1 MKSIGIDLGTT
12 NSVLSYLEAGRPVA
26 LPVGGSPIVPSVVLV
41 DGERVI
47 VGREARNLELL
58 HPETTIRSVKRRMGT
73 AYSYSIGEKTLSP
86 EQVSAEIL
94 RALAREAE
102 RALGEPIHEVVITV
116 PAYFDDAQRRATL
129 RAGEL
134 ASLQVLRLLNEPTS
148 ASLCYGAVGAVGR
161 DEPELVLVYDLG
173 GGTFDVSV
181 LEVFGDV
188 REVRATAGNTRLGGD
203 DFDDKLVAEF
213 VEQLKREH
221 AVDPREDPRAMAR
234 LRRIA
239 EQTKIALSTEVR
251 IDVREEFVAEA
262 FGRAVHLELELT
274 RRHLEGLIRPMLDST
289 MVLTE
294 RALRDA
300 GVTREQLSAVCL
312 VGGST
317 RIPLVRAL
325 LEEHLG
331 APVHEEVDPDLAVGL
346 GASVQAAMLRGEPVD
361 RVLVDVA
368 AHSLGIR
375 VIGSNDD
382 WENEPDT
389 FAPILKR
396 NTVLPSS
403 RAEEFYTC
411 AHEQETLLVEVF
423 QGESVRVSEN
433 APVGSFRC
441 PLEPK
446 PANSPVRVE
455 FAYDLNGIVRVTVSQ
470 PGVEAAKTVAL
481 RVADAGQRNEQG
493 IEVPASAIERRAE
506 QLLGA
511 LGPDQQKDLRMLLET
526 FRAARGA
533 ARAQAEEALLDF
545 FADQELEE
553 ESPLPPSSDVLQAVE
568 ADGAISTGGATARA
582 ATTESKQEAEGSET
596 AATTASDAT
605 EGGP

>member
-12 NSVLSYLEAGRPVA
+12 NSVLSYLEGGRPLA
-26 LPVGGSPIVPSVVLV
+26 LPVDGSPIVPSVVLALG
-41 DGERVI
+41 DRMI

-58 HPETTIRSVKRRMGT
+58 HPEATIRSVKRKMGT
-73 AYSYSIGEKTLSP
+73 AHTYAIGEKTLSP
-86 EQVSAEIL
+86 EQISAEIL

-102 RALGEPIHEVVITV
+102 RALGEPVHDVVITV

-134 ASLQVLRLLNEPTS
+134 AGLHVLRLLNEPTS
-148 ASLCYGAVGAVGR
+148 ASLSYGAVGAVGR
-161 DEPELVLVYDLG
+161 EEPELVLVYDLG

-203 DFDDKLVAEF
+203 DFDDKLLAELL
-213 VEQLKREH
+213 EHLKREH
-221 AVDPREDPRAMAR
+221 AVDPREDARAMAR

-239 EQTKIALSTEVR
+239 EQTKIALSAEVR
-251 IDVREEFVAEA
+251 VDVHEEFVAEA
-262 FGRAVHLELELT
+262 FGRALHLELELT
-274 RRHLEGLIRPMLDST
+274 RRRLEALIRPLLDST
-289 MVLTE
+289 MELTH

-325 LEEHLG
+325 LDEHFG

-346 GASVQAAMLRGEPVD
+346 GASVQAAMLRGEPVN
-361 RVLVDVA
+361 RVLVDVT

-375 VIGSNDD
+375 VIGADDD
-382 WENEPDT
+382 WDDEPDT
-389 FAPILKR
+389 FAPILRR

-411 AHEQETLLVEVF
+411 APEQETLFVEVF
-423 QGESVRVSEN
+423 QGEGARVSEN
-433 APVGSFRC
+433 AAVGSFHC
-441 PLEPK
+441 ALEPR
-446 PANSPVRVE
+446 PAHSPVRVE

-470 PGVEAAKTVAL
+470 PGVQAAKTVAL
-481 RVADAGQRNEQG
+481 SVADAGRRAAQG
-493 IEVPASAIERRAE
+493 IDVPASAIERRAE
-506 QLLGA
+506 QLLAA
-511 LGPDQQKDLRMLLET
+511 LGPDQQKELRLLLEA
-526 FRAARGA
+526 FRAAQGA
-533 ARAQAEEALLDF
+533 ARTQAEDALLDF

-553 ESPLPPSSDVLQAVE
+553 ESPLPPSSEEPDASEGDE
-568 ADGAISTGGATARA
+568 ASA
-582 ATTESKQEAEGSET
+582 Q
-596 AATTASDAT
+596 ATTAESKDAPGDG
-605 EGGP
+605 ERALVAGSRAAEDGA